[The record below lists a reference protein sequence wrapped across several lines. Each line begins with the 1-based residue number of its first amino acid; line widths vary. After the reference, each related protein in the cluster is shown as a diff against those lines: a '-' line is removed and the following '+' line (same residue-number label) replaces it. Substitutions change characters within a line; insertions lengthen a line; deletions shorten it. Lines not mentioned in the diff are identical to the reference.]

1 MKLNTI
7 KGLMLLIAVALL
19 GFKSLGQTPGPGRI
33 WYGGNAPLLKPT
45 NFTKHDTFRDTIEK
59 VSYRWSGNVRYVPED
74 QNSGPQGIQ
83 GIPGIPGLKGDKG
96 DQGLQGIQGVA
107 GPIGPIGPQ
116 GLQGPK
122 GDKGDKGDTGATGPQ
137 GPQGPAGSGGSG
149 SFNSGRI
156 KFVATEAEFRSAVAG
171 IVNDQTRAIFCTQD
185 IRITSSSPFELPK
198 IPGGTSTNQNT
209 VVEIN
214 LCGNSIFDNSP
225 SGLPY
230 IIGMQPV
237 DQTEAMN
244 MANRPRTY
252 NIHGGKIVG
261 KGIGTG
267 YLIDLACSQRSTV
280 WDMHLENAT
289 NGIRM
294 AFCMFGT
301 IHSITSNDIRG
312 IVVEPTRGKWPG
324 SGNNLC
330 SSNQFRVMNVRAF
343 VYDAS
348 KAIVYS
354 EACSGH
360 KYELITGEGGYA
372 EYGIYWNY
380 NGANEVKNGPY
391 ISLCHWE
398 GTTSAQFSI
407 AFIYIRQGGGSTTV
421 IDGTNH
427 QLFANTRSPLIWV
440 QGEGSGN
447 TVKVNDLRWLL
458 NDSKFQSTGQNFW
471 RFDECYDG
479 ANLLSQ
485 SRWIGTIPNG
495 VSTYNNGTSLLTVK
509 RP

>member
-7 KGLMLLIAVALL
+7 KGLMLLIAVVLFGVAS
-19 GFKSLGQTPGPGRI
+19 FGQTPGPGRI

-45 NFTKHDTFRDTIEK
+45 NFTKYDTFRDTSEK

-116 GLQGPK
+116 GIQGP
-122 GDKGDKGDTGATGPQ
+122 KGDKGDTGATGPQ
-137 GPQGPAGSGGSG
+137 GPQGPAGSGGG
-149 SFNSGRI
+149 GLPTAAGRI
-156 KFVATEAEFRSAVAG
+156 RYCYNETDLRNAVAG
-171 IVNDQTRAIFCTQD
+171 IVTDQVRAIYLTQD
-185 IRITSSSPFELPK
+185 ISIESTAGPVQLPK
-198 IPGGTSTNQNT
+198 TPGGTSTNQNVT
-209 VVEIN
+209 ILFEFN
-214 LCGNSIFDNSP
+214 GNSVFDRTTA
-225 SGLPY
+225 GLPY
-230 IIGMQPV
+230 LIGMQPV
-237 DQTEAMN
+237 DQVEAMN
-244 MANRPRTY
+244 MANRPRSY
-252 NIHGGKIVG
+252 VFQNGKMVG
-261 KGIGTG
+261 KGTLTG
-267 YLIDLACSQRSTV
+267 ILLDIACSQRSV
-280 WDMHLENAT
+280 VQNMHFENAKK
-289 NGIRM
+289 GVRL
-294 AFCMFGT
+294 AFCMFST
-301 IHSITSNDIRG
+301 IQNITSNDIRE
-312 IVVEPTRGKWPG
+312 ILVEPTRGEWPG

-330 SSNQFRVMNVRAF
+330 SSNQTLVRNVRAF
-343 VYDAS
+343 VYDGS
-348 KAIVYS
+348 TAIVWS
-354 EACSGH
+354 KACSGMKFEH
-360 KYELITGEGGYA
+360 ITGEGGYA
-372 EYGIYWNY
+372 KYAIMWDY
-380 NGANEVKNGPY
+380 NGANEVKNGPEINLGHY
-391 ISLCHWE
+391 E
-398 GTTSAQFSI
+398 GQNTAQFSD

-421 IDGTNH
+421 INQTNH
-427 QLFANTRSPLIWV
+427 QIATATRSPLIWV

-458 NDSKFQSTGQNFW
+458 SDSKLQSTGQNFW